1 MERTIIK
8 WIYPRKLL
16 KKDTEKTYEK
26 VLTPLTDNAPLL
38 RKPSPPTIPFPIT
51 PFLSSL
57 LRQDIPKE
65 TAKKG
70 H

>member
-26 VLTPLTDNAPLL
+26 AVEEDYLEMEGL
-38 RKPSPPTIPFPIT
+38 
-51 PFLSSL
+51 
-57 LRQDIPKE
+57 E
-65 TAKKG
+65 MG
-70 H
+70 